1 MAFTQKYFLDN
12 INRFKAAY
20 DRSAI
25 MDKLKKYGRKAG
37 LKVVYGVLILYYASL
52 DKSLPFKDRMMI
64 MAALGYFVMPL
75 DIIPDALFGG
85 FVDDM
90 AALTFVLK
98 TVWHNLT
105 PTVFDRARRKLEEW
119 FGPVTPDDTTIP
131 GMENDPAVA
140 GMEENGQ

>member
-1 MAFTQKYFLDN
+1 MAFSRKYFLDN
-12 INRFKAAY
+12 INRFKDAY
-20 DRSAI
+20 DHTAL

-52 DKSLPFKDRMMI
+52 DKSISFKDRMMI
-64 MAALGYFVMPL
+64 MAALGYFVVPL

-105 PTVFDRARRKLEEW
+105 PSVFDRARTKLEEW
-119 FGPVTPDDTTIP
+119 FGPVTQADTTIP
-131 GMENDPAVA
+131 GMEDNATA
-140 GMEENGQ
+140 TGMEENGL